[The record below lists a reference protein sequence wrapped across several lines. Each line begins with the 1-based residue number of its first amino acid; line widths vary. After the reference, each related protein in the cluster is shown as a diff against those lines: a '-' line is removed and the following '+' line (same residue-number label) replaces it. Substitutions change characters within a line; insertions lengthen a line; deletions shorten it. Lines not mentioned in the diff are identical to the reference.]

1 MDFLI
6 KLAEIEKAN
15 PRAEPDLEHG
25 LSARELLQAKLDALL
40 VHAPDDRQA
49 IKLDWVLFIHANVT
63 LERQELQANFLAGWF
78 HIGSASLT
86 LNDFSGFHFTLS
98 TSKTHKAGALENNPL

>member
-1 MDFLI
+1 
-6 KLAEIEKAN
+6 
-15 PRAEPDLEHG
+15 